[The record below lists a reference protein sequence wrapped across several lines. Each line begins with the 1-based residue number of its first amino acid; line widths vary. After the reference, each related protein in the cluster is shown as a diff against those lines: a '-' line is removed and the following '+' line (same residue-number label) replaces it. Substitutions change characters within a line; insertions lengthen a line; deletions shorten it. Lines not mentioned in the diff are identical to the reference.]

1 MSNQDYSLVTY
12 RLINEVFLIGDD
24 IDRHLFGQ
32 FSLTVR
38 QYHLLNWLELKGQA
52 GLTELADLLLCDKSN
67 VTHIARRLLAAKLIE
82 QIPDNDRRFT
92 VVRMT
97 PTGREA
103 HAKAKAALTDSIFA
117 RFASVP
123 DAEHQQIQA
132 LLSLVHVRLRSYLD
146 GAVSQ
151 TDQSGI
157 GESKKLGVDR

>member
-1 MSNQDYSLVTY
+1 MDTY

-24 IDRHLFGQ
+24 IDRHLFSQ

-38 QYHLLNWLELKGQA
+38 QYHLLNWLDLKGQA

-82 QIPDNDRRFT
+82 QVPDNDRRFT

-97 PTGREA
+97 AAGRDA

-123 DAEHQQIQA
+123 EIEHQQIQT
-132 LLSLVHVRLRSYLD
+132 LLNTMHARLRSYLD
-146 GAVSQ
+146 SAISQSNQPFIAEAV
-151 TDQSGI
+151 
-157 GESKKLGVDR
+157 KLSVED